1 MNVENERSRS
11 LWMQAE
17 RPKARRLSS
26 DLRVDTLVVGA
37 GIAGL
42 STAYELT
49 LRGLEVAV
57 VDRGAIAG
65 GMTARTSAHL
75 ACQIDDRYAE
85 VISAHGDKV
94 TRDYFESQKA
104 AIDRIEAV
112 CAEAKIDCGF
122 ERVDLYLFAPDR
134 KGRKQLEKE
143 IEAAAKIGFSGV
155 RWADAPLEGPA
166 QGCLLFPNQ
175 ARFHPLRY
183 LSGLAQAIKRRGAQ
197 LHSDTPI
204 VSVEETARG
213 VVAKTDSG
221 HTITA
226 RSLVAATNA
235 PFVNRL
241 AVHTKQ
247 APYRTYVMTAPVPK
261 GSVIDALIWDTE
273 HPYHYVRLDPRE
285 NDDLLIFGGEDHK
298 SATSDDAD
306 ERLKR
311 LEAWARQ
318 RFPKLGAIEDAWS
331 GQIYEPI
338 DYLPF
343 IGRSP
348 GHKKVFIVSGDSGEG
363 LTTGVAASLILPD
376 LIEGKKNAWASA
388 YSPRRKITAP
398 SPVMDYAKEIVSA
411 AKHLIGS
418 MSSGEKPA
426 AVPRGKGAIV
436 KIKGKEHAAYRDRQG
451 ELHLMKAACTH
462 VGCTVQW
469 NSFEECWDCPCH
481 GSQFAPTG
489 EVLQC
494 PAVSPLKPA
503 DIVLSE
509 KTQVVRRSTGRDR
522 TERRRTR
529 P

>member
-1 MNVENERSRS
+1 
-11 LWMQAE
+11 MQAE
-17 RPKARRLSS
+17 RPKARRLSA
-26 DLRVDTLVVGA
+26 DLRVDALVVGA

-42 STAYELT
+42 STAYELV

-75 ACQIDDRYAE
+75 AYQIDDLYTD
-85 VISAHGDKV
+85 VISAHGEDAA
-94 TRDYFESQKA
+94 RRYLESQRA
-104 AIDRIEAV
+104 AVDRIEAI
-112 CAEAKIDCGF
+112 CGEANIKCDF
-122 ERVDLYLFAPDR
+122 VRLDLYLFAPDH
-134 KGRKQLEKE
+134 KGRRQLEKE
-143 IEAAAKIGFSGV
+143 LEAVRKIGFVGAK
-155 RWADAPLEGPA
+155 WAAEAPVEGPA
-166 QGCLLFPNQ
+166 QGCLCFPNQ

-183 LSGLAQAIKRRGAQ
+183 LHGLSRAIERRGGQ
-197 LHSDTPI
+197 IYSDTAI
-204 VSVEETARG
+204 TSVEERSKG
-213 VVAKTDSG
+213 VAAKTEEG

-226 RSLVAATNA
+226 RSVVAATNA

-273 HPYHYVRLDPRE
+273 DPYHYVRLEPRKD
-285 NDDLLIFGGEDHK
+285 DDLLIFGGEDHK
-298 SATSDDAD
+298 SATSDDA
-306 ERLKR
+306 EVRLKR
-311 LEAWARQ
+311 LEAWARE
-318 RFPKLGAIEDAWS
+318 RFPKLGTVEDSWS
-331 GQIYEPI
+331 GQIYEPV

-348 GHKKVFIVSGDSGEG
+348 GHKQVFIVSGDSGEG

-376 LIEGKKNAWASA
+376 LIEGKKNAWARV
-388 YSPRRKITAP
+388 YRPTRKPSAP
-398 SPVMDYAKEIVSA
+398 SPIAQYAKDALGA
-411 AKHLIGS
+411 AKNLIGKLAP
-418 MSSGEKPA
+418 GERPETI
-426 AVPRGKGAIV
+426 PRGKGAIIKV
-436 KIKGKEHAAYRDRQG
+436 KGKDHAAYRDRHG
-451 ELHLMKAACTH
+451 ELHVMKAACTH

-509 KTQVVRRSTGRDR
+509 ETQVVQRSAGRDR
-522 TERRRTR
+522 AEKRRTR
-529 P
+529 A